1 MAEETHP
8 IDASTRGTER
18 SHMTTPR
25 VDDEFVFSAIDRKAG
40 AEDELVLTSVG
51 IDIGSSTSH
60 LIFSQLIL
68 ER

>member
-1 MAEETHP
+1 
-8 IDASTRGTER
+8 
-18 SHMTTPR
+18 MTTPR